1 MENIYQDSK
10 DNTSSESESKW
21 FNIKLLLKK
30 KLILENSINEIK
42 SKIPIQFSSK
52 LNEIYQ
58 EKLLIHSLI
67 KNNKKL
73 ISYWGNREINV
84 TSLKNNNYTIAKN
97 LK

>member
-30 KLILENSINEIK
+30 KLILENFINEIK
-42 SKIPIQFSSK
+42 SKIPNKFSSI

-58 EKLLIHSLI
+58 
-67 KNNKKL
+67 
-73 ISYWGNREINV
+73 
-84 TSLKNNNYTIAKN
+84 
-97 LK
+97 